1 MPIMTAGLSLM
12 KNVPTLLAKSVI
24 VPLWLI
30 VTASATYATIQNKIF
45 GSGTMLVFSIEDLNN
60 ITKIVKSLEDA
71 GLMVKVVTGKVKNE
85 VKQQK
90 PGFLD
95 ILDAT
100 LSAS

>member
-1 MPIMTAGLSLM
+1 MTAGLSLM

-45 GSGTMLVFSIEDLNN
+45 GSGTMLVFSIEDLND

-71 GLMVKVVTGKVKNE
+71 GLIVKVVTGKVKNE
-85 VKQQK
+85 IKQQK

>member
-1 MPIMTAGLSLM
+1 M
-12 KNVPTLLAKSVI
+12 
-24 VPLWLI
+24 PLWLI

-45 GSGTMLVFSIEDLNN
+45 GSGTMLVFSIEDLND

-85 VKQQK
+85 IKQQK

>member
-1 MPIMTAGLSLM
+1 MTAGLSLM

-45 GSGTMLVFSIEDLNN
+45 GSGTMLVFSIEDLND

-85 VKQQK
+85 IKQQK
-90 PGFLD
+90 PVFLD

>member
-1 MPIMTAGLSLM
+1 MTAGLSLM

>member
-1 MPIMTAGLSLM
+1 MTAGLSLM
-12 KNVPTLLAKSVI
+12 KNVPTLLTKSVI

-45 GSGTMLVFSIEDLNN
+45 GSATMLVFSIEDLND

-85 VKQQK
+85 IKQQK

>member
-1 MPIMTAGLSLM
+1 M

-30 VTASATYATIQNKIF
+30 VTASATYATIQNKTF
-45 GSGTMLVFSIEDLNN
+45 GSGTMLVFSIEDLND

-85 VKQQK
+85 IKQQK

>member
-1 MPIMTAGLSLM
+1 MTAGLSLM

-30 VTASATYATIQNKIF
+30 VTASATYATIQNKTF
-45 GSGTMLVFSIEDLNN
+45 GSGTMLVFSIEDLND

-85 VKQQK
+85 IKQQK

>member
-1 MPIMTAGLSLM
+1 MTAGLSLM
-12 KNVPTLLAKSVI
+12 KNVPTLLTKSVI

-30 VTASATYATIQNKIF
+30 VTASATYATIQNKVF
-45 GSGTMLVFSIEDLNN
+45 GSGTMLVFSIEDLND

-85 VKQQK
+85 IKQQK

>member
-1 MPIMTAGLSLM
+1 MTAGLSLM

-30 VTASATYATIQNKIF
+30 FTASATYATIQNKIF
-45 GSGTMLVFSIEDLNN
+45 GSGTMLVFSIEDLND

-71 GLMVKVVTGKVKNE
+71 GLMVKIVTGKVKNE
-85 VKQQK
+85 IKQQK

-100 LSAS
+100 LRAS

>member
-1 MPIMTAGLSLM
+1 M

-45 GSGTMLVFSIEDLNN
+45 GSGTMLVFSIEDLND

-85 VKQQK
+85 IKQQK

>member
-1 MPIMTAGLSLM
+1 MTADLSLM

-24 VPLWLI
+24 VPLWLT

-45 GSGTMLVFSIEDLNN
+45 GSGTMLVFSIEDLND

-85 VKQQK
+85 IKQQK

>member
-1 MPIMTAGLSLM
+1 MTAGLSLM

-45 GSGTMLVFSIEDLNN
+45 GSGTMLVFSIEDLND

-90 PGFLD
+90 PGFVD

>member
-1 MPIMTAGLSLM
+1 MTAGLSLM

-45 GSGTMLVFSIEDLNN
+45 GSGTMLVLSIEDLND

>member
-1 MPIMTAGLSLM
+1 MTAGLSLM

-45 GSGTMLVFSIEDLNN
+45 GSGTMLVFSIEDLND

-85 VKQQK
+85 IKQQK

>member
-1 MPIMTAGLSLM
+1 MTAGLSLM

-45 GSGTMLVFSIEDLNN
+45 GSGTMLVLSIEDLND

-85 VKQQK
+85 IKQQK

>member
-1 MPIMTAGLSLM
+1 MTAGLSLM

-30 VTASATYATIQNKIF
+30 VTASATYATIQNKTF
-45 GSGTMLVFSIEDLNN
+45 GSRTMLVFSIEDLND

-85 VKQQK
+85 IKQQK

>member
-1 MPIMTAGLSLM
+1 
-12 KNVPTLLAKSVI
+12 
-24 VPLWLI
+24 
-30 VTASATYATIQNKIF
+30 
-45 GSGTMLVFSIEDLNN
+45 MLVFSIEDLND

-71 GLMVKVVTGKVKNE
+71 GLMVKVVTGNVKNE
-85 VKQQK
+85 IKQQK

>member
-1 MPIMTAGLSLM
+1 MTAGLSLI

-45 GSGTMLVFSIEDLNN
+45 GSGTMLVFSIEDLND

-71 GLMVKVVTGKVKNE
+71 GLMVKVITGKVKNE
-85 VKQQK
+85 IKQQK

>member
-1 MPIMTAGLSLM
+1 MTAGLSLM

-30 VTASATYATIQNKIF
+30 VTASATYATIQNKTF
-45 GSGTMLVFSIEDLNN
+45 GSRTMLVFSIEDLND

-85 VKQQK
+85 IKKKK

>member
-1 MPIMTAGLSLM
+1 MTAGLSLM

-45 GSGTMLVFSIEDLNN
+45 GSGTMLVFSIEDLND

-71 GLMVKVVTGKVKNE
+71 GLMVNVVTGKVKNE
-85 VKQQK
+85 IKQQK

>member
-1 MPIMTAGLSLM
+1 MTAGLSLM

-85 VKQQK
+85 IKQQK

>member
-1 MPIMTAGLSLM
+1 MTAGLSLM

-45 GSGTMLVFSIEDLNN
+45 GSGTMLVFSIEDLND

>member
-1 MPIMTAGLSLM
+1 MTADLSLM

-45 GSGTMLVFSIEDLNN
+45 GSGTMLVFSIEDLND

-85 VKQQK
+85 IKQQK

>member
-1 MPIMTAGLSLM
+1 MTAGLSLI

-30 VTASATYATIQNKIF
+30 VTASATYATIQNKTF
-45 GSGTMLVFSIEDLNN
+45 GSGTMLVFSIEDLND

-85 VKQQK
+85 IKQQK

>member
-1 MPIMTAGLSLM
+1 MTAGLSLM
-12 KNVPTLLAKSVI
+12 KNVLTLLAKSVI

-45 GSGTMLVFSIEDLNN
+45 GSGTMLVFSIEDLND

-85 VKQQK
+85 IKQQK

>member
-1 MPIMTAGLSLM
+1 MTAGFSLM

-45 GSGTMLVFSIEDLNN
+45 GSGTMLVLSIEDLND

>member
-1 MPIMTAGLSLM
+1 MTAGLSLM

-45 GSGTMLVFSIEDLNN
+45 GSGTMLVFSIEDLND

-85 VKQQK
+85 IKQQK
-90 PGFLD
+90 PAFLD